1 MNKTNNKT
9 NISVKDM
16 PHFMRPREKLHEK
29 GVLSLKDYELLAV
42 ILRSGSEQMNVFN
55 LARTL
60 FEHFSLDQLSQ
71 ASVADL
77 KKIKGIGLT
86 RATSLLAA
94 IEFGRR
100 VMSYD
105 MMPSINTPE
114 DVIKAVSFIKNKKR
128 EYFMG
133 LYLNAR
139 RQLIMTHIISIGT
152 LDMSIAHPREV
163 FEPAIKHNAA
173 SVIIVHNHPSGD
185 PEPSN
190 ADIVLT
196 RRLVEAGSM
205 LDIQIQDHIILTDKK
220 YISFSKEDYL

>member
-1 MNKTNNKT
+1 
-9 NISVKDM
+9 
-16 PHFMRPREKLHEK
+16 
-29 GVLSLKDYELLAV
+29 
-42 ILRSGSEQMNVFN
+42 
-55 LARTL
+55 
-60 FEHFSLDQLSQ
+60 
-71 ASVADL
+71 
-77 KKIKGIGLT
+77 
-86 RATSLLAA
+86 
-94 IEFGRR
+94 
-100 VMSYD
+100 MSYD